1 MRSGLYLLALVA
13 GASAGAAPLSFK
25 NVNLTAPE
33 GFLTGIDVSN
43 YQGQIDWASVATTG
57 ISFAMCVAWRGGLC
71 RFSLPHLSLLVAAM
85 GVTQDPCVCG
95 ANPAH
100 RHIYYF
106 LRESGCT
113 LRGWAGGWDV
123 RSGGRGCFCK
133 TGHKGCQ

>member
-57 ISFAMCVAWRGGLC
+57 ISFAMCVAW
-71 RFSLPHLSLLVAAM
+71 
-85 GVTQDPCVCG
+85 
-95 ANPAH
+95 
-100 RHIYYF
+100 
-106 LRESGCT
+106 
-113 LRGWAGGWDV
+113 AGG
-123 RSGGRGCFCK
+123 GGGGFCGFSQDSQ
-133 TGHKGCQ
+133 TPPPPPRPAPLQPPPLFHLYMLTM